1 MSWQEFAHLVS
12 GLNSDTPLGQIVAIR
27 AEKDPKKLK
36 NFTSEQKRIRNEWLK
51 FLNSQKSE
59 SEKRAYWDNVQ
70 QTAKMA
76 FQVVHRP

>member
-1 MSWQEFAHLVS
+1 MSWQEFAHLIS

-36 NFTSEQKRIRNEWLK
+36 TFTSEQKRIRNEWLK

-59 SEKRAYWDNVQ
+59 SEKRAYWDNIQ

-76 FQVVHRP
+76 FQVVKRP